1 MSRLK
6 KILEDAYG
14 NVVAAERISIPSDD
28 QIIIGYVRKTSG
40 LLYSAMVLLREI
52 EEKDRRDALAEKRIR
67 VKDYLAEQSVFSGDL
82 TLGEM
87 YEHEWWAE

>member
-67 VKDYLAEQSVFSGDL
+67 VTEYLESEPVY
-82 TLGEM
+82 LGEIGLV
-87 YEHEWWAE
+87 ERVLE